1 MAVFQARHT
10 PTEPRPVGV
19 LQGQGMS
26 QGFKVSGSCSDKRYG
41 GGFHFMAESH
51 QAAAETRAAGMGL
64 RPVREPPIAVDE
76 FIRR

>member
-1 MAVFQARHT
+1 
-10 PTEPRPVGV
+10 
-19 LQGQGMS
+19 MS